1 MAHRAGG
8 NLSTRP
14 SMKSPRVS
22 GLGIVLGTIMLT
34 ASICG
39 AAAQEN
45 SQDKSQ
51 GSAEPVWPTGQWQT
65 SSPEEQGMDSAD
77 LAKLVAYGS
86 SRSFDSL
93 LIARHG
99 RIVLDAYYAPYGADI
114 PHLVNSATKAVIGT
128 LVAMAVKDGLLD
140 STDHPVLDFFAERS
154 TADVDDRKKA
164 ITVQHLLDMTSG
176 IDWREPTDGPPVT
189 FFEMERSPDWT
200 KFVLDRPMSN
210 APGEIFNYNSGNP
223 HLLSAILTKLTG
235 MSAEDYAK
243 AKLFGPL
250 GITSWNWRRDPQG
263 VSTGGN
269 GLALLPR
276 DMAKIG
282 YLYLRHGEWEGKTLV
297 PAAFVERASHAT
309 IDMNLK
315 FEPDFRYSNFFW
327 ALPKRNVYMAIG
339 YHCQVIMVFPALD
352 MVAVTT
358 TRDFY
363 PFGVV
368 TDFISGAVKS
378 ETALPPAPDAATLLA
393 NAIREVSTEKPTEV
407 GATPETAAMISGK
420 TYTFPRNAWS
430 VKSLLLTLTGPQ
442 PRVDFEFYRGP
453 GAPSAK
459 VSGPIGLDGLY
470 RRGDPVPA
478 GVAAAKGSWLN
489 DHTFVIKRLILGG
502 GSAEQKYT
510 LGFDDGKLSLRG
522 LDSSGREISVA
533 GQAGG

>member
-1 MAHRAGG
+1 
-8 NLSTRP
+8 
-14 SMKSPRVS
+14 MKSPRVS
-22 GLGIVLGTIMLT
+22 GQGIVLGTIMLV

-39 AAAQEN
+39 AA

-51 GSAEPVWPTGQWQT
+51 GSAEPVWPTKEWQT

-86 SRSFDSL
+86 GHSFDSL

-99 RIVLDAYYAPYGADI
+99 KIVLEAYYAPYSAEI
-114 PHLVNSATKAVIGT
+114 PHLINSSTKAVIGT
-128 LVAMAVKDGLLD
+128 LAAMALKDGLLD
-140 STDHPVLDFFAERS
+140 STDHPVLDFFADRS
-154 TADVDDRKKA
+154 IADVDDRKKA

-189 FFEMERSPDWT
+189 FFEMQRSPDWT
-200 KFVLDRPMSN
+200 QFILGRPMSN

-223 HLLSAILTKLTG
+223 QLLSAILTKLTG

-250 GITSWNWRRDPQG
+250 GITYWNWRRDPQG

-282 YLYLRHGEWEGKTLV
+282 YLYLRHGQWEGKTLV
-297 PAAFVERASHAT
+297 PPDFVERASHAT

-327 ALPKRNVYMAIG
+327 ALPKRNVYMAVG

-368 TDFISGAVKS
+368 TDLISSAVKS
-378 ETALPPAPDAATLLA
+378 ETALPPSPDSATLLT

-407 GATPETAAMISGK
+407 GATPETAALISGK
-420 TYTFPRNAWS
+420 TYTFPRNAWN

-442 PRVDFEFYRGP
+442 PRIDFEFYRGL
-453 GAPSAK
+453 GARSVK
-459 VSGPIGLDGLY
+459 VGGPIGLDGLY
-470 RRGDPVPA
+470 QKGDTTPA
-478 GVAAAKGSWLN
+478 GVSAAKGSWLN
-489 DHTFVIKRLILGG
+489 DHTFVIQRPILGSG
-502 GSAEQKYT
+502 LTEQKYT
-510 LGFDDGKLSLRG
+510 LEFDGEKLSLRG
-522 LDSSGREISVA
+522 RDSSGHEVSVA